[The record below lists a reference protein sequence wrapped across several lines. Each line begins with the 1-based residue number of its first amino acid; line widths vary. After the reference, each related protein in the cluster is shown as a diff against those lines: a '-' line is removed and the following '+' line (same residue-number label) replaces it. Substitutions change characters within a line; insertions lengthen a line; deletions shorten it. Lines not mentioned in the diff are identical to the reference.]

1 MIEQTGFE
9 EVKLRTGIDPNFLA
23 DTLTTD
29 IELTDALFDLID
41 NSIDSARNS
50 IIRTEYNKDI
60 RGLPNDYSGFE
71 IKVRF
76 GANSIVVEDNC
87 IGIDNNAL
95 EQDAFYT
102 GKRSNHKFGIGH
114 YGLGLKRALLKAGI
128 KYGMLT
134 DNGES
139 LYKASFDRQSFSS
152 DGESDLIAKKFSTTG
167 MKRTV
172 LVVSNL
178 YPNIISQIS
187 DSEWFSNAINQ
198 LSVRYSIFLR
208 KGLNI
213 KVVNTQKNNSATLV
227 ISPSIPELR
236 NDGLMK
242 KIGDSLTTSTVFCDF
257 SVGIHERYRFPGEW
271 EHDQKSNERL
281 TKSYGVYY
289 ICNDRVIVS
298 ASTEDKHGFTTQWHS
313 EYGGFVCLAYITSEN
328 PKELPWN
335 TAKTEIKVNSPLF
348 LQIRKKIEPL
358 AKRYRAE
365 SKALINIW
373 SDTKG
378 LSNDERRNIFAVQT
392 GSKRLSKA
400 EISAISRKNNEKKG
414 KEAKSRADSEE
425 VPTSPNLKT
434 SSNSQAKAS
443 KNSNWHAKNW
453 KQLLPGNQF
462 PISKKDKILDAMI
475 IEAINID
482 IDNVPHASCLLYRS
496 LFEAAFRS
504 FVKSNKLFEAVKLHY
519 YSKGEGVKKNHPE
532 EYKKQQGIDLSIC
545 SHWILD
551 NSQLFPPESKKR
563 LQLCAKNL
571 RKHIQLMNG
580 VVHGNQ
586 IVGNDGKVQAIRN
599 ETIELLEFLVNADI
613 HS

>member
-1 MIEQTGFE
+1 MAEQQNFK

-50 IIRTEYNKDI
+50 IIQTEYKKDI
-60 RGLPNDYSGFE
+60 RGLPSDYSGFD

-76 GANSIVVEDNC
+76 GKNSIIVEDNC
-87 IGIDNNAL
+87 IGIENDAL
-95 EQDAFYT
+95 EQNAFYT
-102 GKRSNHKFGIGH
+102 GRRSNHKFGIGH
-114 YGLGLKRALLKAGI
+114 YGLGLKRALLKAGM

-134 DNGES
+134 DNGDS
-139 LYKASFDRQSFSS
+139 LYKARFDRQSFAS
-152 DGESDLIAKKFSTTG
+152 DGESDLIAKKFPTTG
-167 MKRTV
+167 WKRTV
-172 LVVSNL
+172 LVVSTL
-178 YPNIISQIS
+178 HPNVVSQIS
-187 DSEWFSNAINQ
+187 DSEWFTNAIKE

-208 KGLNI
+208 KGLSI
-213 KVVNTQKNNSATLV
+213 KIVNSQKNNADTLV

-242 KIGDSLTTSTVFCDF
+242 KIGDSLTAPNVFCDF

-271 EHDQKSNERL
+271 EHDQKLNEGL

-335 TAKTEIKVNSPLF
+335 TAKTEIRVNSPLF

-373 SDTKG
+373 SNTKG
-378 LSNDERRNIFAVQT
+378 LSNDERRNIFAAQT
-392 GSKRLSKA
+392 GAKSLSEA
-400 EISAISRKNNEKKG
+400 DISAISRKNKDKKG
-414 KEAKSRADSEE
+414 EETGIKPDSDEGS
-425 VPTSPNLKT
+425 VPNLKT
-434 SSNSQAKAS
+434 PNNSQARAG
-443 KNSNWHAKNW
+443 KNNNRHARNW
-453 KQLLPGNQF
+453 KQLLPDQF
-462 PISKKDKILDAMI
+462 PVSKKDNILDAMI
-475 IEAINID
+475 IEAVD
-482 IDNVPHASCLLYRS
+482 ISVDATPHASCLLYRS
-496 LFEAAFRS
+496 LFEAAFRA
-504 FVKSNKLFEAVKLHY
+504 FVKSNMLFGAVKSHY
-519 YSKGEGVKKNHPE
+519 YSKGEGAKKNHSE

-545 SHWILD
+545 AHWILD

-571 RKHIQLMNG
+571 RKHIKLMNG

-586 IVGNDGKVQAIRN
+586 IVGNDGKIQAIRN
-599 ETIELLEFLVNADI
+599 ETVELLEFLVIGEA